1 MIAERKAALA
11 LVAITMLVACSDDA
25 PEEAGAAPTTT
36 AAATSAPESTA
47 EATTTLTTAATEAPG
62 YVAPGDAESAAAA
75 GVTRQQVDDAL
86 GMIDGFVEAEMEK
99 TGVPGVAVAV
109 VYDDEVVFAEGYGV
123 REVGTD
129 DAVSADTVFQIA
141 SLSKPITGTAL
152 AGLVSKGII
161 DWDEPV
167 HPYAPDLIF
176 SDPWVTDHVT
186 FADLYSH
193 RSGLPGGVGDSL
205 DILGYTRDEI
215 LSRLRYVPLNPFR
228 ATYAYSNFG
237 MTAGG
242 DAAAKAAGVSFEDMI
257 DEQLF
262 EPAGMDTASARYA
275 DFLERPDRA
284 TIHVRLD
291 GEWVP
296 GPTRQPDAQ
305 APAGGVSAAV
315 TDVATWVRLQL
326 SGGTLDGEEIV
337 SEEALQPTHT
347 PHIAVGSP
355 GTYDGQTISYGLGWN
370 VLTDHLGYLR
380 WAHSGAF
387 TRGAAT
393 NATLLPAAGLGVIV
407 LTNGVPIGVPEAL
420 VDEIIDQ
427 IVTGGQTQDWQEY
440 WSGSFGGLHVA
451 DPALS
456 ELPEPPTPARPTDAY
471 LGSYAND
478 FYGMFEVVADGE
490 GMALVEG
497 PDRLTFPLTHWDAD
511 TFTYVGAPELPELRA
526 AITFT
531 IGPDGRASS
540 IFIGDS
546 DGEGIGTLNRV

>member
-1 MIAERKAALA
+1 MIAERKTVLA
-11 LVAITMLVACSDDA
+11 LVAVTMLVACSDDA
-25 PEEAGAAPTTT
+25 PEEAAAAPTT
-36 AAATSAPESTA
+36 AAEATSAPESTA
-47 EATTTLTTAATEAPG
+47 EATAATEAPG
-62 YVAPGDAESAAAA
+62 YAAPGGAEGAAAA

-99 TGVPGVAVAV
+99 TGVPGVAAAV

-161 DWDEPV
+161 DWDEPSTRT
-167 HPYAPDLIF
+167 PRISSSAIRGSPTTSRSLTCTRTAAGCPTASAIR
-176 SDPWVTDHVT
+176 SSSSATRETRSWPACVT
-186 FADLYSH
+186 S
-193 RSGLPGGVGDSL
+193 RS
-205 DILGYTRDEI
+205 TR
-215 LSRLRYVPLNPFR
+215 SC

-242 DAAAKAAGVSFEDMI
+242 DAAAKAAGVCFEDMI

-262 EPAGMDTASARYA
+262 EPAGMATASARYA

-296 GPTRQPDAQ
+296 GPTRMPDAQ

-326 SGGTLDGEEIV
+326 NGGTLDGEEIV
-337 SEEALQPTHT
+337 SEEALLPTHT

-370 VLTDHLGYLR
+370 VLTDQVGYLR

-407 LTNGVPIGVPEAL
+407 LTNGVPIGVPETL
-420 VDEIIDQ
+420 VEEILDQ
-427 IVTGGQTQDWQEY
+427 IATGGQTRDWSEY
-440 WSGSFGGLHVA
+440 WSESFGRQSVG

-456 ELPEPPTPARPTDAY
+456 ELPDPPTPARANDAY

-478 FYGMFEVVADGE
+478 FYGTFEVVADGE

-511 TFTYVGAPELPELRA
+511 TFTYVGAPELPDLRA
-526 AITFT
+526 TITFT

-540 IFIGDS
+540 IFIGDF

>member
-1 MIAERKAALA
+1 MIAERKTVLA
-11 LVAITMLVACSDDA
+11 LVAVTMLVACSDDA
-25 PEEAGAAPTTT
+25 PEEAGAAPTT
-36 AAATSAPESTA
+36 AAEATSAPESTA
-47 EATTTLTTAATEAPG
+47 EATAPTTAATEAPG
-62 YVAPGDAESAAAA
+62 YAAPGGAEGAAAA

-193 RSGLPGGVGDSL
+193 RSGLPGGVGESL
-205 DILGYTRDEI
+205 DIFGYTRDEI
-215 LSRLRYVPLNPFR
+215 LARLRYVPLNPFR
-228 ATYAYSNFG
+228 ATYAYTNFG

-262 EPAGMDTASARYA
+262 EPAGMATASARYA

-326 SGGTLDGEEIV
+326 NGGTLDGEEIV

-427 IVTGGQTQDWQEY
+427 IVTGGQTQDWQRVLVRELRRSVRRR
-440 WSGSFGGLHVA
+440 SGTVRVAGTADAGPAQRRLPRVLRQRLLRHVRGRRRRRGDGPRRGAGQADVPVDPLGRRHLHVRW
-451 DPALS
+451 
-456 ELPEPPTPARPTDAY
+456 RP
-471 LGSYAND
+471 
-478 FYGMFEVVADGE
+478 
-490 GMALVEG
+490 
-497 PDRLTFPLTHWDAD
+497 
-511 TFTYVGAPELPELRA
+511 GAPDLRA
-526 AITFT
+526 TITFT

-540 IFIGDS
+540 IFIGDY

>member
-1 MIAERKAALA
+1 MLAGRKAALA
-11 LVAITMLVACSDDA
+11 LGAVIMLAACSDDA
-25 PEEAGAAPTTT
+25 PEEAGAAPTAT

-47 EATTTLTTAATEAPG
+47 EATTTPTTAAG
-62 YVAPGDAESAAAA
+62 YVAPAGAEGAAAA

-129 DAVSADTVFQIA
+129 DPVSADTVFQIA

-152 AGLVSKGII
+152 AALVTKEII
-161 DWDEPV
+161 EWDEPV

-205 DILGYTRDEI
+205 EIMGYTRDEI
-215 LSRLRYVPLNPFR
+215 LARLRYVPLNPFR

-262 EPAGMDTASARYA
+262 EPAGMATASARYA

-284 TIHVRLD
+284 TIHTRID

-296 GPTRQPDAQ
+296 GPTRMPDAQ

-326 SGGTLDGEEIV
+326 NGGTLDGEEIV
-337 SEEALQPTHT
+337 SEEALLPTHT
-347 PHIAVGSP
+347 PHIVRGSP
-355 GTYDGQTISYGLGWN
+355 GTYDGQSLFYGLGWN
-370 VLTDHLGYLR
+370 VENDHLGYLR
-380 WAHSGAF
+380 WGHSGAF

-393 NATLLPAAGLGVIV
+393 NATLLPAEGLGVIV
-407 LTNGVPIGVPEAL
+407 LTNGFPIGAPEAL

-427 IVTGGQTQDWQEY
+427 IVTGGQTQDWPEH
-440 WSGSFGGLHVA
+440 WSFVDGLYSVE

-456 ELPEPPTPARPTDAY
+456 EVPDPPTPARPNDAY

-478 FYGMFEVVADGE
+478 FYGTFEVVADGE

-497 PDRLTFPLTHWDAD
+497 PDRVTYPLTHWDAD
-511 TFTYVGAPELPELRA
+511 TFTYVGSPEYPDLRN

-531 IGPDGRASS
+531 IGPDGQASS
-540 IFIGDS
+540 IFIGDG

>member
-1 MIAERKAALA
+1 M
-11 LVAITMLVACSDDA
+11 
-25 PEEAGAAPTTT
+25 
-36 AAATSAPESTA
+36 
-47 EATTTLTTAATEAPG
+47 APG
-62 YVAPGDAESAAAA
+62 GAEGAAAA

-193 RSGLPGGVGDSL
+193 RSGLPGGVGESL
-205 DILGYTRDEI
+205 DIFGYTRDEI
-215 LSRLRYVPLNPFR
+215 LARLRYVPLNPFR
-228 ATYAYSNFG
+228 ATYAYTNFG

-262 EPAGMDTASARYA
+262 EPAGMATASARYA

-296 GPTRQPDAQ
+296 GPTRMPDAQ
-305 APAGGVSAAV
+305 APAGGVERGGDGRGDVGSAAAQRRHARRRG
-315 TDVATWVRLQL
+315 DRQRGGAPADAHAAHRRGVA
-326 SGGTLDGEEIV
+326 
-337 SEEALQPTHT
+337 
-347 PHIAVGSP
+347 
-355 GTYDGQTISYGLGWN
+355 WN
-370 VLTDHLGYLR
+370 VRRSDDLLRARLERPHRPPRLPALGALR
-380 WAHSGAF
+380 GLHERCGDQ
-387 TRGAAT
+387 RHAAT
-393 NATLLPAAGLGVIV
+393 GRRARCDRA
-407 LTNGVPIGVPEAL
+407 
-420 VDEIIDQ
+420 DQ
-427 IVTGGQTQDWQEY
+427 RR
-440 WSGSFGGLHVA
+440 A
-451 DPALS
+451 DRR
-456 ELPEPPTPARPTDAY
+456 AR
-471 LGSYAND
+471 
-478 FYGMFEVVADGE
+478 
-490 GMALVEG
+490 G
-497 PDRLTFPLTHWDAD
+497 PR
-511 TFTYVGAPELPELRA
+511 R
-526 AITFT
+526 
-531 IGPDGRASS
+531 
-540 IFIGDS
+540 
-546 DGEGIGTLNRV
+546 